1 MDIALAIEALLPK
14 AEYFGSTTGN
24 QKADFDN
31 LVWNDS
37 REKPSWKE
45 LEIAYEQIP
54 EEIKNPPKPSE
65 TIQWNT

>member
-31 LVWNDS
+31 LAWNDL
-37 REKPSWKE
+37 RKKPLWEE
-45 LEIAYEQIP
+45 LQTAYNQIP
-54 EEIKNPPKPSE
+54 DEIKNPPNP
-65 TIQWNT
+65 NLGHG